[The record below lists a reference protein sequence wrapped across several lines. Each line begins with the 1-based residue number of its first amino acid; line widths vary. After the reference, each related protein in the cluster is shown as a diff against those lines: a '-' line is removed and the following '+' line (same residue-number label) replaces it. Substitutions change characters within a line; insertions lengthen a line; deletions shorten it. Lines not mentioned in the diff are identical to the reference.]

1 MSSAPEGVFSNFRD
15 SIRLRWKRRRLLWR
29 SFRARHQLSVVINRT
44 KAIRTGDIL
53 GFSTLRNEMDRL
65 PAFLAHNRALGVSHF
80 LIVDNGSD
88 DGSAEYLSEQG
99 NVSLW
104 RTGASYKKSRFGVD
118 WLTWLQMRYGHGHW
132 CLTVDAD
139 ELLLIPHWPERTL
152 ADLVGWLEAR
162 GRVAFGALMLDLY
175 PRGAVGG
182 SVHVPG
188 EDPLRNLRYF
198 DAGPYRTRRKLP
210 EWNLWVQG
218 GVRDRLFFPDRPER
232 APTLNKLPLV
242 RWKRHYAYRNST
254 HSILPRQLNLAYEGP
269 GDAGPCGVLL
279 HTKFLPSIV
288 SRSVEEKARQEHF
301 GAPGHY
307 DSYYDAISGN
317 PDLWCPDSV
326 ELHDWKQLEAL
337 GLMATGDW
345 R

>member
-1 MSSAPEGVFSNFRD
+1 
-15 SIRLRWKRRRLLWR
+15 
-29 SFRARHQLSVVINRT
+29 
-44 KAIRTGDIL
+44 
-53 GFSTLRNEMDRL
+53 MDRL
-65 PAFLAHNRALGVSHF
+65 PSFIAHNRALGVSHF

-88 DGSAEYLSEQG
+88 DGSAEYLSEQRD
-99 NVSLW
+99 VSLW
-104 RTGASYKKSRFGVD
+104 RTDASYKKSRFGVD

-139 ELLLIPHWPERTL
+139 ELLLIPHWPERN
-152 ADLVGWLEAR
+152 LVHLVDWLEGQR
-162 GRVAFGALMLDLY
+162 RNVFGAMMLDLY
-175 PRGAVGG
+175 PRGTVGA
-182 SVHVPG
+182 SKHVPG
-188 EDPLRNLRYF
+188 EDPLKSLRFF
-198 DAGPYRTRRKLP
+198 DAAPYRAQRKQP

-218 GVRDRLFFPDRPER
+218 GVRDRLFFADRPDR

-269 GDAGPCGVLL
+269 GDDRPCGVLL

-301 GAPGHY
+301 GAPGQY
-307 DSYYDAISGN
+307 DSYYDAVSCN

-326 ELHDWKQLEAL
+326 ELRDWKQLEGL
-337 GLMATGDW
+337 GLMTAGDW